1 MVENF
6 ISTVET
12 SSAIAEIFGKK
23 IDPGSIYI
31 LDSFE

>member
-6 ISTVET
+6 ISTVES
-12 SSAIAEIFGKK
+12 SSAIAEIFGKQ
-23 IDPGSIYI
+23 IYPGSISI